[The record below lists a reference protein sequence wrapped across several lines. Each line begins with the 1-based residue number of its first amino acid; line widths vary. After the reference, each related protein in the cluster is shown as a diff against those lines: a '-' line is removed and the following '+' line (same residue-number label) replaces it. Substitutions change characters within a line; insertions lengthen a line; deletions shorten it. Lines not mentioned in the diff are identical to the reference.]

1 MSGTTICKT
10 MALKTMCKKFFLKD
24 DLKMYNK
31 LSGTTWLQK
40 NTIFHNLKKLS
51 VTIICKKMIRNN

>member
-1 MSGTTICKT
+1 MALETICK
-10 MALKTMCKKFFLKD
+10 KVVLKD
-24 DLKMYNK
+24 NLKMYNK